1 MTIINEKKE
10 MLSKLELK
18 GRFNADLK
26 IYLYV
31 CAHIKTI
38 AWNFVFWI
46 QKIFKLF
53 VREVCK
59 FLKK

>member
-38 AWNFVFWI
+38 A
-46 QKIFKLF
+46 
-53 VREVCK
+53 
-59 FLKK
+59 